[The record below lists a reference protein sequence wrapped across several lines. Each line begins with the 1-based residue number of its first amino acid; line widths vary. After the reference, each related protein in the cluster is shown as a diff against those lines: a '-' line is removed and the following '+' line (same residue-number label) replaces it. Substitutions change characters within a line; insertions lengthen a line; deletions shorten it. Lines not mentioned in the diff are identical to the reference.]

1 MAIGFMASKLGEN
14 LARYMPFLQPVLI
27 VGLKNIEEYQVMTE
41 GPCHAVRCQLK
52 LCCGITGLQ
61 SLICIAPCSTTSLR
75 FSIVYYCTALSD
87 CIA

>member
-41 GPCHAVRCQLK
+41 GPCHAVRCHLM

-61 SLICIAPCSTTSLR
+61 SLICIALSHLYDSLLY
-75 FSIVYYCTALSD
+75 ITALL
-87 CIA
+87 CRIG